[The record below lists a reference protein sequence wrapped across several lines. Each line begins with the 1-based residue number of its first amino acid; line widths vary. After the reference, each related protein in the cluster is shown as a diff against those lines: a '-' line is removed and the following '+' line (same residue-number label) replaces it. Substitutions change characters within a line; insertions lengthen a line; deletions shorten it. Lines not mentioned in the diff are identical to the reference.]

1 MRIKEIAV
9 RNFRILSNS
18 KMDFDNEMCLLI
30 GRNNTGKTSLMVLF
44 EKFFGQLGF
53 DFNDFSITQR
63 RKILKINEKTE
74 ETEMAIQ
81 LILNIEYDEGDDLCN
96 VSEFIVDLEPDRKDV
111 NLLFECAIKK
121 EELLEGIQ
129 NAGKIA
135 KEKYIKKYLH
145 EYLEKRLYT
154 FDSLDD
160 LENENRHRL
169 IKKNLKDVKKLI
181 DFEII
186 HAKRSVSSSEEKGGM
201 KILSKLTTNYF
212 NNLNMSAPDKFEEIN
227 KLIEDM
233 DDSLNGKY
241 DAFFESFLNT
251 AKDFLGMGEL
261 KVKSNLKASEIFS
274 DASEVVYGDDEKQL
288 PEYLNGLGHMNIL
301 YLLLNIEIKKNNFMC
316 NKSDIKLLCIEE
328 PEAHTHPQLQYIFA
342 RKVSEVVCGI
352 PGMQTIITTHSPH
365 IVASHPFENI
375 RYMSCVKD
383 NNGFSNIVIKNF
395 YQDLSKKYANEME
408 EFQFLKQYLSIESS
422 ELFFADKAIFI
433 EGISEGILLQHFI
446 SNMDKA
452 ELKKEEETIK
462 INPKIKPSYI
472 PLTAQNVTIIQAG
485 ANSKAFCHFLDF
497 LEIPTL
503 IITDIDTIKLETT
516 DNGIRYIS
524 CSVKCNETCGT
535 SNASIRYFFDI
546 PKCDQ
551 DKAKKDVEYKKQYEE
566 EYQTWFEKV
575 LLHKKECVSPM
586 INVAYQMEENGY
598 YARSFEDAF
607 INMNFMNLKN
617 NLESIRGLK
626 NIKKFVDENLVNDK
640 YNFTHS
646 VIEKKSDF
654 ASSILFLA
662 YTREINWSAPSY
674 IQEGIKWLQKQ

>member
-1 MRIKEIAV
+1 
-9 RNFRILSNS
+9 
-18 KMDFDNEMCLLI
+18 
-30 GRNNTGKTSLMVLF
+30 
-44 EKFFGQLGF
+44 
-53 DFNDFSITQR
+53 
-63 RKILKINEKTE
+63 
-74 ETEMAIQ
+74 
-81 LILNIEYDEGDDLCN
+81 
-96 VSEFIVDLEPDRKDV
+96 
-111 NLLFECAIKK
+111 
-121 EELLEGIQ
+121 
-129 NAGKIA
+129 
-135 KEKYIKKYLH
+135 
-145 EYLEKRLYT
+145 
-154 FDSLDD
+154 
-160 LENENRHRL
+160 
-169 IKKNLKDVKKLI
+169 
-181 DFEII
+181 
-186 HAKRSVSSSEEKGGM
+186 
-201 KILSKLTTNYF
+201 
-212 NNLNMSAPDKFEEIN
+212 
-227 KLIEDM
+227 
-233 DDSLNGKY
+233 
-241 DAFFESFLNT
+241 
-251 AKDFLGMGEL
+251 
-261 KVKSNLKASEIFS
+261 
-274 DASEVVYGDDEKQL
+274 
-288 PEYLNGLGHMNIL
+288 
-301 YLLLNIEIKKNNFMC
+301 
-316 NKSDIKLLCIEE
+316 
-328 PEAHTHPQLQYIFA
+328 
-342 RKVSEVVCGI
+342 
-352 PGMQTIITTHSPH
+352 MQTIITTHSPH

-462 INPKIKPSYI
+462 INPKLKPSYI

-503 IITDIDTIKLETT
+503 IITDIDTIKPKTT

-535 SNASIRYFFDI
+535 SNASIRYFLDI

-551 DKAKKDVEYKKQYEE
+551 GKAKEDVKYKKQYEE

-586 INVAYQMEENGY
+586 INVAYQMEENSY

-607 INMNFMNLKN
+607 INMNFVNLKN

-626 NIKKFVDENLVNDK
+626 NIKEFEDEDSMKDK
-640 YNFTHS
+640 YNFTQS
-646 VIEKKSDF
+646 IIEKKSDF

-662 YTREINWSAPSY
+662 YTKEIKWNTPSY

>member
-18 KMDFDNEMCLLI
+18 KMDFNNELCLLI

-81 LILNIEYDEGDDLCN
+81 LILNIEYDEEDDLCN

-160 LENENRHRL
+160 LENQNRHRL

-241 DAFFESFLNT
+241 DDFFESFLNT

-274 DASEVVYGDDEKQL
+274 DASEVVYGDDENQL

-383 NNGFSNIVIKNF
+383 DNGFSNIVIKNF
-395 YQDLSKKYANEME
+395 YQELSKKYANEME

-503 IITDIDTIKLETT
+503 IITDIDTIKPETT

-524 CSVKCNETCGT
+524 CSVKCNEACGT
-535 SNASIRYFFDI
+535 SNASLRYFLDI

-551 DKAKKDVEYKKQYEE
+551 GKAKKDVEYKKQYEE

-575 LLHKKECVSPM
+575 LLHKKECVSPV

-607 INMNFMNLKN
+607 INMNFENLKN
-617 NLESIRGLK
+617 NLKSIRGLK
-626 NIKKFVDENLVNDK
+626 NIKKFEDEDSVNDR
-640 YNFTHS
+640 YIFTQS

-662 YTREINWSAPSY
+662 YTKEINWSAPSY